1 MATNEITVLIV
12 DDEPMNVTILEDL
25 FGRYYRTVSASRGQ
39 DALQIIANQHVDLVL
54 LDIMMPG
61 MSGLQVLDTLRNNP
75 DTVDLPVILVSAR
88 TEERD
93 IVQGLNIGA
102 NDYIVKP
109 FKMAEMLARAR
120 TQISIKQLQ
129 DERKRTIEEL
139 RRLHEVKDHFF
150 RIASHD
156 LKGPLGNL
164 RLAIYLLRH
173 QAQDAQTQELLDNA
187 DLNINTMQ
195 NVIAEFLD
203 SAALQNGEVN
213 LSLAPVDLG
222 QAITEQVR
230 QYSMYALK
238 KEITLNVVNPTGM
251 VLGDSGRLGQALGN
265 LISNAIKYS
274 PHGSEV
280 TIWTDDLGDSL
291 RICVAD
297 QGPGVPEE
305 ERERLFTQFGKL
317 SARPTDGESS
327 TGLGLWIT
335 KVLVNLQRGDVGV
348 HSPAEGGSI
357 FWIEMPA
364 SAVSVAVR
372 QAAS

>member
-1 MATNEITVLIV
+1 VTVKPTTILIV
-12 DDEPMNVTILEDL
+12 DDEPMNITILEDL
-25 FGRYYRTVSASRGQ
+25 FSRYYRTLSATRGA
-39 DALQIIANQHVDLVL
+39 DALAIIARESIDLVL

-61 MSGLQVLDTLRNNP
+61 MSGLQMLDTLRGSP
-75 DTVDLPVILVSAR
+75 ETIDLPVILVSAR

-120 TQISIKQLQ
+120 TQIAIKHLQ

-139 RRLHEVKDHFF
+139 QRLNDVKDHFF

-164 RLAIYLLRH
+164 RLAVYLIRSSITDFESL
-173 QAQDAQTQELLDNA
+173 ELLDNA
-187 DLNINTMQ
+187 DMSINTMQ

-203 SAALQNGEVN
+203 SATIQSGALN
-213 LSLAPVDLG
+213 LKVIPLDVTKAVS
-222 QAITEQVR
+222 EQVR
-230 QYSMYALK
+230 QYSMFAAK
-238 KEITLNVVNPTGM
+238 KAITLNTVQVHGTIAA
-251 VLGDSGRLGQALGN
+251 DSGRFSQALGN

-274 PHGSEV
+274 PHNSEV
-280 TIWTDDLGDSL
+280 TIWTDHLGDNL
-291 RICVAD
+291 RVCVAD
-297 QGPGVPEE
+297 QGPGVPEA
-305 ERERLFTQFGKL
+305 ERARLFTQFGKL

-335 KVLVNLQRGDVGV
+335 KVLINMQHGEVGV
-348 HSPAEGGSI
+348 HSPPEGGSI
-357 FWIEMPA
+357 FWIEMPT
-364 SAVSVAVR
+364 SAPT
-372 QAAS
+372 

>member
-1 MATNEITVLIV
+1 MIPSQATVLIV

-25 FGRYYRTVSASRGQ
+25 FSRYYRTLSAHRGQ
-39 DALQIIANQHVDLVL
+39 EALNIIAREPIDLVL

-61 MSGLQVLDTLRNNP
+61 MTGLQVLDTLRKTP
-75 DTVDLPVILVSAR
+75 ETADLPVILVSAR

-120 TQISIKQLQ
+120 TQIAIKMLQ

-173 QAQDAQTQELLDNA
+173 QSVDAETMELLDNA

-203 SAALQNGEVN
+203 SAALQSGEI
-213 LSLAPVDLG
+213 SLNVSPVDLT

-230 QYSMYALK
+230 QYSMFALK
-238 KEITLNVVNPTGM
+238 KEIALNLVNPAG
-251 VLGDSGRLGQALGN
+251 VIYGDPGRFGQALGN

-280 TIWTDDLGDSL
+280 TIWTDDLGESV
-291 RICVAD
+291 RVCVAD
-297 QGPGVPEE
+297 QGPGIPEQ
-305 ERERLFTQFGKL
+305 ERARLFTQFGKL
-317 SARPTDGESS
+317 TPRPTEGESS

-335 KVLVNLQRGDVGV
+335 KVLVNLQRGEVGV
-348 HSPAEGGSI
+348 HSPPEGGSI
-357 FWIEMPA
+357 FWIEMPTNPV
-364 SAVSVAVR
+364 SALG
-372 QAAS
+372 

>member
-1 MATNEITVLIV
+1 MTAQNQATVLIV

-25 FGRYYRTVSASRGQ
+25 FSRYYRTLSASRGQ
-39 DALQIIANQHVDLVL
+39 EALNLIEREPVDLVL

-75 DTVDLPVILVSAR
+75 GTADLPVILVSAR

-120 TQISIKQLQ
+120 TQIAIKQLQ

-173 QAQDAQTQELLDNA
+173 QAEQDPESNDLLDNA

-195 NVIAEFLD
+195 NVIADFLD
-203 SAALQNGEVN
+203 SASIQSGAIN
-213 LSLAPVDLG
+213 LTLIPIDLAQCIND
-222 QAITEQVR
+222 QVR
-230 QYSMYALK
+230 QYSMFALK
-238 KEITLNVVNPTGM
+238 KDISLNVVNPQGM
-251 VLGDSGRLGQALGN
+251 IFADSGRFAQALGN

-280 TIWTDDLGDSL
+280 TVWTDDLGSSL
-291 RICVAD
+291 RVCVAD
-297 QGPGVPEE
+297 QGPGIPET

-317 SARPTDGESS
+317 TARPTDGESS

-335 KVLVNLQRGDVGV
+335 KVLINLQNGEVGV
-348 HSPAEGGSI
+348 HSPPEGGSI
-357 FWIEMPA
+357 FWIEMPTA
-364 SAVSVAVR
+364 SVGTLNP
-372 QAAS
+372 